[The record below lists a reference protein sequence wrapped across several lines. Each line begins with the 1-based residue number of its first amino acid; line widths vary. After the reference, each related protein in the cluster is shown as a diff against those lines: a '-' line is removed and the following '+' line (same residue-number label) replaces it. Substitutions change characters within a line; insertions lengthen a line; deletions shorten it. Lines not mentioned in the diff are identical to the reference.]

1 MPNTHA
7 HTPGPWTL
15 INGSTIGLVI
25 KDSAGHT
32 VLSESQGL
40 RNKEHAALIAAA
52 PSLLQELEESTQ
64 WLEIVLSDVELPD
77 MSRAYLI
84 KRIEAN
90 RAAIA
95 KATQGDNKGVTR

>member
-1 MPNTHA
+1 MTHA

-52 PSLLQELEESTQ
+52 PELLEALTNLLKMVEDGDYTTIELN
-64 WLEIVLSDVELPD
+64 
-77 MSRAYLI
+77 
-84 KRIEAN
+84 EA
-90 RAAIA
+90 RQAIA
-95 KATQGDNKGVTR
+95 SATQHTKE